1 MSKTEQ
7 KKAPMLFK
15 VDMTQLKEYIV
26 SKQAVFDKHLEE
38 QRKRERQTMEK
49 GMVYWINT

>member
-1 MSKTEQ
+1 MSKQEQ
-7 KKAPMLFK
+7 KKAPALFK
-15 VDMTQLKEYIV
+15 VDMTQLKEYIA
-26 SKQAVFDKHLEE
+26 SKQSAFDNHLEE